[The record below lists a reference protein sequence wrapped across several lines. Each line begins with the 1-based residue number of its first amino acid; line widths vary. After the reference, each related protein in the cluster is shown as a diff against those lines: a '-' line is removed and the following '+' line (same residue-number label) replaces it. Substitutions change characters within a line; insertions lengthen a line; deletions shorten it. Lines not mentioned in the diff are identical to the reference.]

1 MPSTIQALL
10 VALLFPAAGVSR
22 GLTTIIRFAIL
33 QKTPLQTAA
42 RAGALCMVVRTK
54 EWEPLSDEQPVDGMI
69 VRSSMK
75 NLPSKF
81 FFDSASILCADLL

>member
-1 MPSTIQALL
+1 
-10 VALLFPAAGVSR
+10 
-22 GLTTIIRFAIL
+22 
-33 QKTPLQTAA
+33 
-42 RAGALCMVVRTK
+42 MVVRTK

-81 FFDSASILCADLL
+81 FFLILLLSYALIYYRSKTWNSIVVDRSFAKIVVSNTI